1 MSIAGAICYAM
12 LCYAMLC
19 YAMLCYAMLCY
30 AMLCYAMLCYAI
42 TRDTQDSLDNYNE
55 CASISDKGK

>member
-1 MSIAGAICYAM
+1 MQSEYEHSRGY
-12 LCYAMLC
+12 
-19 YAMLCYAMLCY
+19 MLCYAMLCY

>member
-1 MSIAGAICYAM
+1 MQSEYEHSRGY
-12 LCYAMLC
+12 
-19 YAMLCYAMLCY
+19 MLCY

>member
-1 MSIAGAICYAM
+1 M